1 MNLSGDIEEIKE
13 MKSLLKDPKQLNC
26 LPQWELFKK
35 EANEFLASF
44 SKAERAEMED
54 VFAELSTLNEEHFDH
69 PLVAI
74 FNKATM
80 VLIQYRLFQKCQ
92 MLFRLFYS
100 NKLTVKDF
108 ILHIKGIVE
117 SFETEELKDTSFSS
131 KELSHAELAI
141 VQYLVYLVI
150 FSYQKTELDKVKKN
164 LEEIN
169 NLIAVEMLFEMV
181 VCVNFNKE
189 VFNDTKGFEFIFNPS
204 LFFNKFS
211 QQQKSIAFSVA
222 TLRQELFEKELKF
235 LLAILYHP
243 RLKNDEKF
251 FKEYKNF
258 GKNEPPFHILSKQG
272 GEEMYLNLL
281 PQLNLLKLYNDWKF
295 NRNRIEQLKS

>member
-1 MNLSGDIEEIKE
+1 MNLSSDIEE
-13 MKSLLKDPKQLNC
+13 MKSLLKDLKQLNC
-26 LPQWELFKK
+26 LPQWGLFKK
-35 EANEFLASF
+35 EANEFLATF
-44 SKAERAEMED
+44 SKAERVEMEA
-54 VFAELSTLNEEHFDH
+54 VFAELIPLENAKHFNH
-69 PLVAI
+69 PLVAV

-92 MLFRLFYS
+92 ILFRLFHS
-100 NKLTVKDF
+100 NKLTIKDF

-117 SFETEELKDTSFSS
+117 SLEAEELKDTSFFSS
-131 KELSHAELAI
+131 KELRHTELAV

-181 VCVNFNKE
+181 VCVNLNKE

-204 LFFNKFS
+204 LFFDKFS

-222 TLRQELFEKELKF
+222 TLRQGLFEKELKF

-243 RLKNDEKF
+243 RLKNDAKF
-251 FKEYKNF
+251 FTEYKNF
-258 GKNEPPFHILSKQG
+258 GKNEPHFHILSKQG

-295 NRNRIEQLKS
+295 NKNRIEQLKG